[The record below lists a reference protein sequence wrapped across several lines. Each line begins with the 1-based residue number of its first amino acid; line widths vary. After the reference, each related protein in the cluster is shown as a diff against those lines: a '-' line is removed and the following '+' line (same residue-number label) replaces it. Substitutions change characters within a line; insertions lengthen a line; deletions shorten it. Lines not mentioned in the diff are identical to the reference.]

1 MSNATSSSASGG
13 GGGSSLEPAGA
24 TQLQALGSG
33 SGGDSLE
40 PTYSIRLGEEEGMNL
55 NNKGREGGGAEIVN
69 VTYQQGIAY
78 RDDDTEVAAVSAQF
92 EVVRNGITEIVYGEA
107 EVVSRA
113 TSRKLEG
120 GVVEFVGDVVR
131 TVVVREI

>member
-1 MSNATSSSASGG
+1 M
-13 GGGSSLEPAGA
+13 EPAGA